1 MEKES
6 IYACLSPNSISLY
19 VRAGCRVARNCIYWA
34 HIQGAVFMY
43 EHRNEPLLSHW
54 AFLRRMASHGGFAL
68 VLVLIS
74 LGIGM
79 LGYHL
84 LEGLSWLDALVNAS
98 MLLGGMGPVNAL
110 HSDAGKLF
118 ASFYALYSGLI
129 FLVIAGV
136 LLAPVLHRI
145 LHHFHLEEA
154 EEADPDAA

>member
-1 MEKES
+1 
-6 IYACLSPNSISLY
+6 
-19 VRAGCRVARNCIYWA
+19 
-34 HIQGAVFMY
+34 MY
-43 EHRNEPLLSHW
+43 EHHNEPLLSRW
-54 AFLRRMASHGGFAL
+54 DFLRRMASHGGFAL

-74 LGIGM
+74 LGLGM

-84 LEGLSWLDALVNAS
+84 LEGLSWLDALLNAS

-110 HSDAGKLF
+110 QTDGGKLF

-145 LHHFHLEEA
+145 LHHFHLEEM
-154 EEADPDAA
+154 EDADRDTA